1 MRHRIHHRKLNR
13 TSEHRRA
20 LLRNMAQNL
29 IEHGRITTTLP
40 KAKTLRPYF
49 ERLITLAV
57 RSRKLA
63 ATSDDAGALR
73 ARRRLH
79 RLLGDR
85 GIVPK
90 DHLDAY
96 VSMSNAHRAK
106 RMRMV
111 SGRRYRTGE
120 PKGRLAFT
128 AESVTHRLIE
138 TIAPQFEDRP
148 GGYTRLVRLAT
159 RRLGDHSPMAILQLV
174 GAEKPPVSLT
184 KPGKSAR
191 KRRAEARY
199 AMAAKAAKEWGAKPR
214 ADAESPAATDVDGS
228 VGEASAEATADAVA
242 EGPTPD
248 DQAGSENGGAAAKD
262 D

>member
-1 MRHRIHHRKLNR
+1 MNHRIHLRKLNR

-49 ERLITLAV
+49 ERLVTLAV

-63 ATSDDAGALR
+63 AASDNAGALR
-73 ARRRLH
+73 ARRQIH
-79 RLLGDR
+79 SLLGDR
-85 GIVPK
+85 SIVPK
-90 DHLDAY
+90 DHKDEYA
-96 VSMSNAHRAK
+96 SMSDAHRAK

-120 PKGRLAFT
+120 PKGRLGFT
-128 AESVTHRLIE
+128 GESVTHRLIE
-138 TIAPQFEDRP
+138 TVASRFEDRA
-148 GGYTRLVRLAT
+148 GGYTRLVRLGG
-159 RRLGDHSPMAILQLV
+159 RRLGDHSPMAMLQLV
-174 GAEKPPVSLT
+174 GDEEPPVSLT

-191 KRRAEARY
+191 KRRADARY
-199 AMAAKAAKEWGAKPR
+199 AAAIKAAKAWGGKPQT
-214 ADAESPAATDVDGS
+214 AAG
-228 VGEASAEATADAVA
+228 TADDVQ
-242 EGPTPD
+242 
-248 DQAGSENGGAAAKD
+248 DQPSSSETNATGAAPDVEAADEGSKD